1 MNQSSGFIHNF
12 EFFDQIKPKRVFP
25 IQKKKKWKEK
35 MEKRKTAN
43 KVYILELVYV
53 LNFSWKNNFDFLE
66 HISQKRH
73 F

>member
-1 MNQSSGFIHNF
+1 
-12 EFFDQIKPKRVFP
+12 
-25 IQKKKKWKEK
+25 

-66 HISQKRH
+66 HISQKGIFSLKQIKWTPPALH
-73 F
+73 